1 LSDFRRHWKK
11 ETLVLD
17 AMVSQLG
24 NGIVLGAVI
33 ALTAVGLS
41 LIFGVTGIV
50 NFAHGDLVTLGATI
64 ALVFSL
70 PPDTVPGGQDISMWI
85 AVPLTVVVGF
95 AVGALLELM
104 LMRPLRSRRVGTV
117 TMLVVTIGLGFII
130 RYLVF
135 IWIGGKPYTYPVP
148 IEIQGSY
155 FGFIDMT
162 AIEFRLV
169 ALTILILAGVGIF
182 LTKTRLGTAM
192 RAISDNEDLAE
203 SSGIDS
209 NTIYVATWSLGIALA
224 FAGGILQGIVTNV
237 TWTMGFFLLLLMFA
251 AVIVGGIGNPFGAMV
266 GGFIIGLLIPLSTA
280 LPVISD
286 HPDLR
291 FAVALFVMIVVLLVR
306 PQGILGSKERV
317 S

>member
-1 LSDFRRHWKK
+1 
-11 ETLVLD
+11 VLD

-64 ALVFSL
+64 ALVFAL
-70 PPDTVPGGQDISMWI
+70 PADEVWGAQGLSMWI
-85 AVPLTVVVGF
+85 AVPLTVVIGF
-95 AVGALLELM
+95 AVGALLELT
-104 LMRPLRSRRVGTV
+104 LMRPFRRRQVGTV

-130 RYLVF
+130 RYAVL
-135 IWIGGKPYTYPVP
+135 IWIGGSPYTYPVP
-148 IEIQGSY
+148 IEVQGTY
-155 FGFIDMT
+155 FGIIDLT
-162 AIEFRLV
+162 ATEFRAV
-169 ALTILILAGVGIF
+169 ILTIVILVGVGVF

-203 SSGIDS
+203 SSGIDAS
-209 NTIYVATWSLGIALA
+209 SIYIATWSLGIALA
-224 FAGGILQGIVTNV
+224 FSGGILQGIVTNV
-237 TWTMGFFLLLLMFA
+237 SWTMGFFLLLLMFA

-266 GGFIIGLLIPLSTA
+266 GGFVIGLVISLSTA

-291 FAVALFVMIVVLLVR
+291 FAVALAVMIVVLLVR
-306 PQGILGSKERV
+306 PQGILGSKDRV

>member
-1 LSDFRRHWKK
+1 M
-11 ETLVLD
+11 LD

-64 ALVFSL
+64 ALVLSL
-70 PPDTVPGGQDISMWI
+70 PADEVPGGQDMSMWI
-85 AVPLTVVVGF
+85 AVPLTVLIGF
-95 AVGALLELM
+95 AVGAILELT
-104 LMRPLRSRRVGTV
+104 LVRPLRKRKVGTV
-117 TMLVVTIGLGFII
+117 TMLVVTIGLGFIL
-130 RYLVF
+130 RYSIL
-135 IWIGGKPYTYPVP
+135 IWIGGAPYTYPVP
-148 IEIQGSY
+148 IEIQGTY
-155 FGFIDMT
+155 FGIIDMT

-169 ALTILILAGVGIF
+169 IATVLILLGVGLF
-182 LTKTRLGTAM
+182 LIKTRLGTAM

-203 SSGIDS
+203 SSGIDAS
-209 NTIYVATWSLGIALA
+209 SIYLATWTLGISLA

-237 TWTMGFFLLLLMFA
+237 TWTMGFFLLLLIFA

-266 GGFIIGLLIPLSTA
+266 GGFVIGLIITLSTA
-280 LPVISD
+280 LPVISEY
-286 HPDLR
+286 PDLR
-291 FAVALFVMIVVLLVR
+291 FAVALLVMVFVLLVR
-306 PQGILGSKERV
+306 PQGILGSRERV

>member
-1 LSDFRRHWKK
+1 MLEAF
-11 ETLVLD
+11 T
-17 AMVSQLG
+17 SQLG

-50 NFAHGDLVTLGATI
+50 NFAHGDFVTLGATI
-64 ALVFSL
+64 ALVLAL
-70 PPDTVPGGQDISMWI
+70 PAEQVTGGQGMSMWI
-85 AVPLTVVVGF
+85 AVPVTILIGLALGAVVEMS
-95 AVGALLELM
+95 LI
-104 LMRPLRSRRVGTV
+104 RPLRARRVGTV

-130 RYLVF
+130 RYAIL
-135 IWIGGKPYTYPVP
+135 IWIGGSPYTYPIP
-148 IEIQGSY
+148 IEIQGTY
-155 FGFIDMT
+155 FGLLDMT

-169 ALTILILAGVGIF
+169 LLTVVVLLLVGVF
-182 LTKTRLGTAM
+182 LTRTRLGTAM

-203 SSGIDS
+203 SSGIDAD
-209 NTIYVATWSLGIALA
+209 TVYIATWSLGIALA
-224 FAGGILQGIVTNV
+224 FGGGVLLGIVTNV
-237 TWTMGFFLLLLMFA
+237 SWSMGFFLLLLIFA

-266 GGFIIGLLIPLSTA
+266 GGFVIGLVISLSTA
-280 LPVISD
+280 LPVIED

-291 FAVALFVMIVVLLVR
+291 FAVALGVMILVLLVR

>member
-1 LSDFRRHWKK
+1 
-11 ETLVLD
+11 
-17 AMVSQLG
+17 
-24 NGIVLGAVI
+24 
-33 ALTAVGLS
+33 
-41 LIFGVTGIV
+41 
-50 NFAHGDLVTLGATI
+50 
-64 ALVFSL
+64 
-70 PPDTVPGGQDISMWI
+70 
-85 AVPLTVVVGF
+85 
-95 AVGALLELM
+95 
-104 LMRPLRSRRVGTV
+104 
-117 TMLVVTIGLGFII
+117 
-130 RYLVF
+130 
-135 IWIGGKPYTYPVP
+135 
-148 IEIQGSY
+148 
-155 FGFIDMT
+155 MT

-169 ALTILILAGVGIF
+169 AGTALILIGVGIF

-209 NTIYVATWSLGIALA
+209 AGVYVATWSLGVSLA

-237 TWTMGFFLLLLMFA
+237 SWTMGFFLLLLMFA

-266 GGFIIGLLIPLSTA
+266 GGFVIGFVITLSTA

-291 FAVALFVMIVVLLVR
+291 FAVALFVMIVVLLFR

>member
-1 LSDFRRHWKK
+1 M
-11 ETLVLD
+11 LD

-64 ALVFSL
+64 ALVFAL
-70 PPDTVPGGQDISMWI
+70 PTDDVWGAQGLSMWI
-85 AVPLTVVVGF
+85 AVPLTVAIGF
-95 AVGALLELM
+95 AVGALLELT
-104 LMRPLRSRRVGTV
+104 LMRPLRRRQVGTV

-130 RYLVF
+130 RYGVL
-135 IWIGGKPYTYPVP
+135 IWIGGSPYTYPVP
-148 IEIQGSY
+148 IEVQGTY
-155 FGFIDMT
+155 LGFVDLT
-162 AIEFRLV
+162 ATEFRAVILTIVILV
-169 ALTILILAGVGIF
+169 AVGLF

-203 SSGIDS
+203 SSGIDAS
-209 NTIYVATWSLGIALA
+209 AVYIATWSLGIALA
-224 FAGGILQGIVTNV
+224 FSGGILQGIVTNV
-237 TWTMGFFLLLLMFA
+237 SWTMGFFLLLLMFA

-266 GGFIIGLLIPLSTA
+266 GGFVIGLVISLSTA
-280 LPVISD
+280 LPLISD

-291 FAVALFVMIVVLLVR
+291 FAVALGVMIIVLLVR
-306 PQGILGSKERV
+306 PQGILGSKDRV

>member
-1 LSDFRRHWKK
+1 MF
-11 ETLVLD
+11 D
-17 AMVSQLG
+17 AMVSQIG
-24 NGIVLGAVI
+24 NGLVLGAVI
-33 ALTAVGLS
+33 ALAAVGLS

-64 ALVFSL
+64 ALVLAL
-70 PPDTVPGGQDISMWI
+70 PSDKIPGGQDMSMWV
-85 AVPLTVVVGF
+85 AVPLTVLIGF
-95 AVGALLELM
+95 AVGALLELAM
-104 LMRPLRSRRVGTV
+104 MRPLRHRQVGTV
-117 TMLVVTIGLGFII
+117 TMLVVTIGLGFVI
-130 RYLVF
+130 RYSML
-135 IWIGGKPYTYPVP
+135 IWIGGSPYTYPIP
-148 IEIQGSY
+148 IEVQGTY
-155 FGFIDMT
+155 LGFIDMT

-169 ALTILILAGVGIF
+169 ILTVLILTGVGLF

-209 NTIYVATWSLGIALA
+209 AGVYVATWSLGIALA

-237 TWTMGFFLLLLMFA
+237 SWTMGFFLLLLMFA

-266 GGFIIGLLIPLSTA
+266 GGFAIGFVITLSTA
-280 LPVISD
+280 LPVISE

-291 FAVALFVMIVVLLVR
+291 FAVALFIMILVLLFR